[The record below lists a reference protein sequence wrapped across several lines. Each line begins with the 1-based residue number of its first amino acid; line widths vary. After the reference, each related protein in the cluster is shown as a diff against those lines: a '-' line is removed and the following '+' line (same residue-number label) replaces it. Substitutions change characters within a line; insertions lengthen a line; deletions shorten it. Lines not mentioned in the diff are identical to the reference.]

1 MNADFSLE
9 IPSRSF
15 PENFSFGPDI
25 KIFRNGRSRAVRST
39 NRVPE
44 IRKIW
49 FSLWIPVS
57 HLKSVQDHPWR
68 CFTKT
73 RSQDIW
79 KRSVTGCPSAPGPVC
94 HWDLC
99 AKNRK
104 NRFSL
109 WIPVS
114 HLESVQDHPWRCF
127 TKTRSQDIWKRS
139 VTGCP
144 SAPGPVCHW
153 DLCAK
158 NRKNRFSLWIPV
170 SRLESVQDRPWR
182 CFMKTRSQDIQKRS
196 VTDCPKGARTGV
208 SLGLVRE
215 KSKKSVLSLDTRFSS
230 EIRPGP
236 SLVV

>member
-1 MNADFSLE
+1 MVRAHYVDSDVTYAEKTAETVLSLNADFSSG

-39 NRVPE
+39 HRVPE
-44 IRKIW
+44 I
-49 FSLWIPVS
+49 
-57 HLKSVQDHPWR
+57 
-68 CFTKT
+68 
-73 RSQDIW
+73 
-79 KRSVTGCPSAPGPVC
+79 
-94 HWDLC
+94 
-99 AKNRK
+99 RK

-158 NRKNRFSLWIPV
+158 NRK
-170 SRLESVQDRPWR
+170 
-182 CFMKTRSQDIQKRS
+182 KT
-196 VTDCPKGARTGV
+196 
-208 SLGLVRE
+208 
-215 KSKKSVLSLDTRFSS
+215 VLSLDTRFSS
-230 EIRPGP
+230 GIRPGP
-236 SLVV
+236 SLEVFNED

>member
-1 MNADFSLE
+1 MPTLHGKSPLRWLRRNVRRKPAETLLSLNADFSLE

-39 NRVPE
+39 HRVPE
-44 IRKIW
+44 IRKNW
-49 FSLWIPVS
+49 
-57 HLKSVQDHPWR
+57 
-68 CFTKT
+68 
-73 RSQDIW
+73 
-79 KRSVTGCPSAPGPVC
+79 
-94 HWDLC
+94 
-99 AKNRK
+99 
-104 NRFSL
+104 FSL

-127 TKTRSQDIWKRS
+127 TKTGSEDIWKRS

-196 VTDCPKGARTGV
+196 VTDCPKGARTGL